1 MLSDED
7 KAIENAK
14 WGLGIAAVIGLYH
27 SLGIMFGSL
36 YFPLFRWFIHGK
48 KDLQKVDSSIFEAFV
63 FMHQIVSREWRIF
76 YLSSRIS
83 KL

>member
-14 WGLGIAAVIGLYH
+14 WGLGIAAVIGLHH

-48 KDLQKVDSSIFEAFV
+48 KDLQKVDSSIVQAFV
-63 FMHQIVSREWRIF
+63 HIYASNCLKRMENILFIFTHQ
-76 YLSSRIS
+76 
-83 KL
+83 

>member
-48 KDLQKVDSSIFEAFV
+48 KDLQKVDSSIFLSFCIYASKCLKRMENILFI
-63 FMHQIVSREWRIF
+63 FTHQ
-76 YLSSRIS
+76 
-83 KL
+83 